1 MASSITWKTRTFI
14 ASSSKRAIP
23 KRPARSLSRWRTGEA
38 ERTISRSSSRA
49 PHRPPRREQ
58 DVRPAERTRNCTLNS
73 RAERFRNR
81 GRRIAPPT
89 GADASRSGGP
99 LDQERRMRP
108 GDGSVKRTYFL
119 VAIASL
125 QIILG
130 SITLIGAAQPVRTAE
145 NVVVLSGSYFLYDF
159 GILGTGRL
167 SGNLT
172 ELNSQS
178 FDLFVF
184 DDAGYASFRDG
195 SNTVA
200 PVFRW
205 SGTSIVFNV
214 NLTGSGQYHVVAV
227 DVPQRRELQIHLDL
241 VVVGLKTGE
250 TIVALIVL
258 VGGLAFGGATL
269 ILSVWSWRRT
279 RSAPAPAPAPDP
291 ASDPFPDPPLDPLP
305 DPLPEPQEAA
315 QDPPNDNTRIY

>member
-1 MASSITWKTRTFI
+1 
-14 ASSSKRAIP
+14 
-23 KRPARSLSRWRTGEA
+23 L
-38 ERTISRSSSRA
+38 
-49 PHRPPRREQ
+49 
-58 DVRPAERTRNCTLNS
+58 
-73 RAERFRNR
+73 
-81 GRRIAPPT
+81 
-89 GADASRSGGP
+89 
-99 LDQERRMRP
+99 
-108 GDGSVKRTYFL
+108 KRTYFL
-119 VAIASL
+119 VAIACL

-130 SITLIGAAQPVRTAE
+130 SITLIGAAQPVRMTQNALVPAGAGQYYLLE
-145 NVVVLSGSYFLYDF
+145 F

-167 SGNLT
+167 SGNLS
-172 ELNSQS
+172 ELQGRS
-178 FDLFVF
+178 FELFVF

-200 PVFRW
+200 PLFEQ
-205 SGTSIVFNV
+205 SGPSIMFAM

-250 TIVALIVL
+250 AIVALIVL
-258 VGGLAFGGATL
+258 VGGLALVGATL
-269 ILSVWSWRRT
+269 MLSVWSWRRT

-291 ASDPFPDPPLDPLP
+291 ASDSFPDPPLDPLP

>member
-1 MASSITWKTRTFI
+1 M
-14 ASSSKRAIP
+14 KR
-23 KRPARSLSRWRTGEA
+23 S
-38 ERTISRSSSRA
+38 
-49 PHRPPRREQ
+49 
-58 DVRPAERTRNCTLNS
+58 
-73 RAERFRNR
+73 
-81 GRRIAPPT
+81 
-89 GADASRSGGP
+89 
-99 LDQERRMRP
+99 
-108 GDGSVKRTYFL
+108 YFL

-130 SITLIGAAQPVRTAE
+130 SITLIGAAQPVRMTQ
-145 NVVVLSGSYFLYDF
+145 NVVVLQGNYYVFEF

-167 SGNLT
+167 SGNLS
-172 ELNSQS
+172 ELQGRS

-195 SNTVA
+195 SNSVA
-200 PVFRW
+200 PLFEQ
-205 SGTSIVFNV
+205 SGTRVLFAL

-227 DVPQRRELQIHLDL
+227 DVPQRRELQLQLDL

-258 VGGLAFGGATL
+258 VGGLALVGATL
-269 ILSVWSWRRT
+269 MLSVWSWRRG
-279 RSAPAPAPAPDP
+279 RSAPAPTPTPAPD
-291 ASDPFPDPPLDPLP
+291 AAADPFPDPPLDPLP

>member
-14 ASSSKRAIP
+14 ALSSKRAI
-23 KRPARSLSRWRTGEA
+23 RNAPARSLCRWRIGEG
-38 ERTISRSSSRA
+38 ERTISRSTSSRGA
-49 PHRPPRREQ
+49 PR
-58 DVRPAERTRNCTLNS
+58 
-73 RAERFRNR
+73 
-81 GRRIAPPT
+81 
-89 GADASRSGGP
+89 
-99 LDQERRMRP
+99 
-108 GDGSVKRTYFL
+108 
-119 VAIASL
+119 
-125 QIILG
+125 
-130 SITLIGAAQPVRTAE
+130 PVRAAE
-145 NVVVLSGSYFLYDF
+145 KVVALTGSYCLYDF
-159 GILGTGRL
+159 GIRGTGRL
-167 SGNLT
+167 RGNRT
-172 ELNSQS
+172 ELTSQS
-178 FDLFVF
+178 FGLFVF

-200 PVFRW
+200 PVFRR

-258 VGGLAFGGATL
+258 VGGLALVGATL
-269 ILSVWSWRRT
+269 MLSVWSWRRT

-315 QDPPNDNTRIY
+315 QDPPDDNTRIY